1 MPAQNLTLPIKL
13 LLLLLAFPFL
23 LGSCAS
29 RDEEFAEA
37 IDKMQID
44 QQLHEIRIGLVEEEL
59 DQQKS
64 RIEGLQTTL
73 EKMLYPLPGA
83 RNGAASTS
91 SAASQATSQTTEQTG
106 KPASGGTATSGKPA
120 GSTSQTA
127 TASPKAKSPEK
138 QAYDSALSML
148 LNGNPKSAEP
158 MFTEFLNKYPNS
170 TLAANA
176 EYWLGECFYG
186 QGRYGE
192 AILAFQNVA
201 ALHPKHNKAPAALL
215 KTGFSYERLADNQNA
230 VFYLEQ
236 LIEAYPNSE
245 PAPQARKALQRL
257 R

>member
-1 MPAQNLTLPIKL
+1 MPALNRTLPTKL

-37 IDKMQID
+37 IDKLQID

-73 EKMLYPLPGA
+73 EKMLYPLPG
-83 RNGAASTS
+83 GAAANASSTVS
-91 SAASQATSQTTEQTG
+91 SQTTGQA
-106 KPASGGTATSGKPA
+106 PRQASGTTASGKPA
-120 GSTSQTA
+120 NSASQTA
-127 TASPKAKSPEK
+127 TTSPKAKSPER

-158 MFTEFLNKYPNS
+158 MFTDFLNRYPNS
-170 TLAANA
+170 ALAANA

-236 LIEAYPNSE
+236 LVEAYPNSE